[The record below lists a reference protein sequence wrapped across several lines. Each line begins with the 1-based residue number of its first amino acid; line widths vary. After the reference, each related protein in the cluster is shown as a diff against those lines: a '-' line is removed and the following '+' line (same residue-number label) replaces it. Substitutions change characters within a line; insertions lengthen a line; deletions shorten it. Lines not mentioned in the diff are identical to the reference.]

1 MNNIDINCDA
11 DVTAVCAPVSPCVAR
26 CSHTAGKHKPFKAKS
41 RLGRFSPGF
50 AETDRRYENKQE
62 KARGCL
68 AFPSQDTADGNADRI
83 RLCRA
88 FGVDN
93 KNCDLGVA
101 RIKTSQV

>member
-1 MNNIDINCDA
+1 M
-11 DVTAVCAPVSPCVAR
+11 TAVSAPVSPRVAR
-26 CSHTAGKHKPFKAKS
+26 CSPESGKHKPCKAKN
-41 RLGRFSPGF
+41 RLGRFSPDF
-50 AETDRRYENKQE
+50 AKIGRRYENKQE

-88 FGVDN
+88 FGGDN
-93 KNCDLGVA
+93 KNCDLGVK

>member
-1 MNNIDINCDA
+1 M
-11 DVTAVCAPVSPCVAR
+11 TAVSASESPRVAR
-26 CSHTAGKHKPFKAKS
+26 CSPNRVNTSPAKAKH
-41 RLGRFSPGF
+41 RLERFSHPF
-50 AETDRRYENKQE
+50 AEIGRRYENKQE

-68 AFPSQDTADGNADRI
+68 ALPSQDTADGNADRI

>member
-1 MNNIDINCDA
+1 M
-11 DVTAVCAPVSPCVAR
+11 TAVSAPVPPRVAR
-26 CSHTAGKHKPFKAKS
+26 YSPTAGKHSLAKAKS
-41 RLGRFSPGF
+41 RLGRFSHPF
-50 AETDRRYENKQE
+50 AEIGRRYENKQE

-88 FGVDN
+88 FGGDN
-93 KNCDLGVA
+93 KNSKLGVA